1 MRTITEHPTAK
12 TPVLENYDTKNF
24 RKEIA
29 LCVSKLAAEG
39 YQPKES
45 ETFDRA
51 ADEVAT
57 RYKTN
62 RGALSWIA
70 HRTDFMKERS
80 VSLQQFF
87 RQAKDSIAR
96 PCLPGFEL
104 AVKIP
109 QQLLIGDDVV
119 DLGDPRLT
127 LQELIEKVTL
137 VEGMTKK
144 EAEAMK
150 HKAEELEIESD
161 QYRAMREGYV
171 LVAAKAWDLHHV
183 KPADLI
189 FDRETKFWTP
199 RPGA

>member
-1 MRTITEHPTAK
+1 M
-12 TPVLENYDTKNF
+12 LENYDSKHF
-24 RKEIA
+24 RREIA

-39 YQPKES
+39 YQPKRS

-51 ADEVAT
+51 ADEVAS

-70 HRTDFMKERS
+70 HRTDFMKERA
-80 VSLQQFF
+80 VSLLQFL
-87 RQAKDSIAR
+87 RQAKDSVAR

-109 QQLLIGDDVV
+109 QQLLIGDEVV

-127 LQELIEKVTL
+127 LQECIEKVTL
-137 VEGMTKK
+137 AEGMVKK

-150 HKAEELEIESD
+150 SKAEELEIESD
-161 QYRAMREGYV
+161 QYRAMRESYL
-171 LVAAKAWDLHHV
+171 LVAAKAWELHHV
-183 KPADLI
+183 GPGNLI
-189 FDRETKFWTP
+189 YDRESKVWAP